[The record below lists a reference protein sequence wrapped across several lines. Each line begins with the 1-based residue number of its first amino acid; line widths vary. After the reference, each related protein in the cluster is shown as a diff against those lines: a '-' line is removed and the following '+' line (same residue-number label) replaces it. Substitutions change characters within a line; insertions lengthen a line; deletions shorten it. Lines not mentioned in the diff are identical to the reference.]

1 MSAGRGRGRRSRAIS
16 LVCVSGRIFTS
27 RLREWSIV
35 TERSD
40 DYRRA
45 AEVRRSQ
52 MGAEEPPRHRARMG
66 DIEERQR
73 IPGTDRAVRITGWRN
88 PTLTAAVSAASELAG
103 DNIPVAVAA
112 GVAAEVAQRYTHLTS
127 AEIAV
132 LDLLGRL
139 AQGGSIYKVWIDED
153 RLLDAMDLLEHE
165 SSKRLLA
172 NMKSR
177 ELLEEGA
184 GKWRAIR

>member
-1 MSAGRGRGRRSRAIS
+1 
-16 LVCVSGRIFTS
+16 
-27 RLREWSIV
+27 V

-45 AEVRRSQ
+45 AEARRIQ
-52 MGAEEPPRHRARMG
+52 MESTEAPRHRAEMG

-73 IPGTDRAVRITGWRN
+73 IPGTDHFVRIGDWRN
-88 PTLTAAVSAASELAG
+88 PAITTAAAAAPDLLSGNAP
-103 DNIPVAVAA
+103 IAA
-112 GVAAEVAQRYTHLTS
+112 GAVVAAEVAQRYTHLTS

-132 LDLLGRL
+132 FDLLGRL
-139 AQGGSIYKVWIDED
+139 AQGGSIYRVWIDED
-153 RLLDAMDLLEHE
+153 RLLDAMDLLDHE
-165 SSKRLLA
+165 SARRLLA

-184 GKWRAIR
+184 GKWRAVR